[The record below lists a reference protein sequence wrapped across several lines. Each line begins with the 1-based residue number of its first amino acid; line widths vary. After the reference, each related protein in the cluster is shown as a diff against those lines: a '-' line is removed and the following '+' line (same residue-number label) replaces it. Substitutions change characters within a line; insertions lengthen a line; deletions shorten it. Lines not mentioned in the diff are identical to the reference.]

1 MGRERRR
8 RIRRTGEAPRTTST
22 PAGMAGEA
30 ASSALSLGGARPAST
45 AGRGATGHVRSDR
58 VMARESAQMITESK
72 RVLAISAVCFGM
84 LAVLV
89 VVDRLT

>member
-8 RIRRTGEAPRTTST
+8 RIRRTGEAPHTASAAPGT
-22 PAGMAGEA
+22 AGDA
-30 ASSALSLGGARPAST
+30 ASGAPSLGGTRPARAAAST
-45 AGRGATGHVRSDR
+45 TGHVRSDR
-58 VMARESAQMITESK
+58 VMARESAQMMSESK

>member
-8 RIRRTGEAPRTTST
+8 RIRRTGEAPRTASGA
-22 PAGMAGEA
+22 PGMTGDAPSGA
-30 ASSALSLGGARPAST
+30 PSLGGARPARAAAST
-45 AGRGATGHVRSDR
+45 TGHVRSDR
-58 VMARESAQMITESK
+58 VMARESAQMMSESK